1 MLDNDNSFIFTE
13 ENLLL
18 CLTDNVLST
27 YNINGVNFPLVK
39 TFEQTKGAS
48 LFALDNTVSV
58 ILCCRLGYW
67 GSSSVFSQ

>member
-1 MLDNDNSFIFTE
+1 MCSLKKVRKRACVIFTTFYFIFAE

-18 CLTDNVLST
+18 CLTDTVLST

-58 ILCCRLGYW
+58 SLP
-67 GSSSVFSQ
+67 